1 MDSATPAVERGGLAR
16 PRPATSSSNHPE
28 MPLTPPP
35 RLDLPGFTLRAGSA
49 SDAPALAVALAASD
63 AHLRAWTPWVVD
75 GRVPGLS
82 LEDRLARHAAD
93 FAAGTEWV
101 YGLFGPD
108 GTVLGGCGIYPRVGP
123 GALELGYWLAAGQTG
138 RGLATR
144 ATAAL
149 TRVAFLDPM
158 VERVEIRCERGNA
171 ASVRVAERLGYS
183 LAGESTTSAP
193 ADLLVWRLLRAELAR
208 WAPDEARRPADG

>member
-1 MDSATPAVERGGLAR
+1 
-16 PRPATSSSNHPE
+16 

-35 RLDLPGFTLRAGSA
+35 RLDLPGFTLRAWSA

-193 ADLLVWRLLRAELAR
+193 ADLLVWRLLRAELAEL
-208 WAPDEARRPADG
+208 APDEAPRPTGT